1 MTLAEGDIKVIREG
15 ETHLIAVCIS
25 GFVTSVVCFCALYT
39 ANKYR
44 LYKGPHWLKLKTH
57 PITSQNFVEFLQ
69 FSSVCR
75 SPTVKL
81 CCFMQHILEET
92 ETYVY
97 TWVYPS
103 SCHVWSLAVEGGGH
117 QSPTAQ
123 GFTNTQVSGENPAP
137 PSNCHSVQTSSDSHG
152 QTPMS
157 SLKTTPHPA
166 ARQGTPSP
174 HHQSEVS
181 TLHWDLIRLE
191 EVLNHVLWWPI
202 FSGIIESWPCSRD
215 S

>member
-44 LYKGPHWLKLKTH
+44 LYKGPHWLKLKTR

-103 SCHVWSLAVEGGGH
+103 SCHVWSLAVEGGGVISH
-117 QSPTAQ
+117 PQPRVSPTHRSQERILLLHLIVIQSRPAVTHMAKPQWVPLKQHLIQQQ
-123 GFTNTQVSGENPAP
+123 GRGPLPPTTSRRSAP
-137 PSNCHSVQTSSDSHG
+137 C
-152 QTPMS
+152 
-157 SLKTTPHPA
+157 
-166 ARQGTPSP
+166 
-174 HHQSEVS
+174 
-181 TLHWDLIRLE
+181 
-191 EVLNHVLWWPI
+191 
-202 FSGIIESWPCSRD
+202 IET
-215 S
+215 

>member
-57 PITSQNFVEFLQ
+57 PITSQNFVEFQ

-103 SCHVWSLAVEGGGH
+103 SCHVWSLAVEGGGSSVTHSPGFH
-117 QSPTAQ
+117 QHTGLRRESCSSIWLSFSPDQQWLTWP
-123 GFTNTQVSGENPAP
+123 NPNEFP
-137 PSNCHSVQTSSDSHG
+137 
-152 QTPMS
+152 
-157 SLKTTPHPA
+157 
-166 ARQGTPSP
+166 
-174 HHQSEVS
+174 
-181 TLHWDLIRLE
+181 
-191 EVLNHVLWWPI
+191 
-202 FSGIIESWPCSRD
+202 
-215 S
+215 